1 MRRLKQTLLAASV
14 AAVLPLA
21 QAAAAP
27 AADTIVI
34 GMSADASTFDPAQI
48 ASRDNSNIADH
59 IFGSLYDVSS
69 EGKIEPQ
76 MAESFTV
83 SDDGLSYTFK
93 MKDGLAC
100 EDGEA
105 LTAEDVAYS
114 FTRAADPKNA
124 FTGNT
129 PGFIF
134 SAINFKSA
142 EVVDKLNV
150 KINIGTKSPIALGL
164 LTEVFLHCKDSYEKM
179 SLEQAASKPVAS
191 GAYRLVKW
199 DRGSQ
204 VVLERIKD
212 TGGTFKNIVWRI
224 IPEASTRSAELI
236 AGNVDIV
243 TNVAPDQIGAVDT
256 SGTAAVKS
264 VQGTRRMY
272 VGFNQRKEF
281 ASTPGGAAIQ
291 KADVRK
297 ALQYA
302 VDVPSICTQ
311 LLNFDCT
318 RATGPVNPP
327 NDNKSLTPYAYD
339 PAMAE
344 KLLDEAG
351 YPRGKDG
358 VRFEIKMQAPRGR
371 YLNDAN
377 VALAVGQFL
386 TDVGV
391 KTDVETLDWASV
403 YTPLV
408 RKHDAGPLFFLGTG
422 GALWSAIYDLTDF
435 AEVKS
440 STNYTDWSDPDF
452 FGGWKDI
459 ENAKT
464 ADEQVAVVN
473 RMLKVFYEKGPWL
486 LMYFQPDFYG
496 VSKRVDFQP
505 RRDERLHVF
514 DTKLTK

>member
-1 MRRLKQTLLAASV
+1 MKKLVHTLLAAS
-14 AAVLPLA
+14 AAVILPLA
-21 QAAAAP
+21 PALAAP
-27 AADTIVI
+27 ASDTIVI
-34 GMSADASTFDPAQI
+34 GMSTDSSTFDPPQI
-48 ASRDNSNIADH
+48 TSRDNSNIADH
-59 IFGSLYDVSS
+59 IFGRLYDVTA
-69 EGKIEPQ
+69 EGKIVPQ
-76 MAESFTV
+76 LAESYTV
-83 SDDGLSYTFK
+83 SDDGLAYTFK
-93 MKDGLAC
+93 MKDGLTC

-114 FTRAADPKNA
+114 FNRAADKKNG
-124 FTGNT
+124 FTGST

-134 SAINFKSA
+134 SAIQFKSA
-142 EVVDKLNV
+142 EVVDKLDV
-150 KINIGTKSPIALGL
+150 KINIGTKTPIAIGL

-179 SLEQAASKPVAS
+179 SLETAASKPVAS
-191 GAYRLVKW
+191 GAYKLVKW

-204 VVLERIKD
+204 IVLERIKPD
-212 TGGTFKNIVWRI
+212 GGTFKNIIWRI

-236 AGNVDIV
+236 AGNVDVV
-243 TNVAPDQIGAVDT
+243 TNVAPDQIDT
-256 SGTAAVKS
+256 VNKSGTAKVKS

-272 VGFNQRKEF
+272 VGFNLRKDF

-311 LLNFDCT
+311 LLNFECT
-318 RATGPVNPP
+318 RATGLVNPP
-327 NDNKSLTPYAYD
+327 NDNKSLTPYPFD

-344 KLLDEAG
+344 KLLDQAG

-391 KTDVETLDWASV
+391 KTTVETLDWTSL

-408 RKHDAGPLFFLGTG
+408 RKHDAGPLFFLGSG
-422 GALWSAIYDLTDF
+422 GALWSAIYDMTDL
-435 AEVKS
+435 AEVDS
-440 STNYTDWSDPDF
+440 GTNYTSWNDPDF

-459 ENAKT
+459 QNAKT
-464 ADEQVAVVN
+464 PKEQEDVVN

-486 LMYFQPDFYG
+486 LMYLQPDFYG
-496 VSKRVDFQP
+496 VSNRVDFQP

-514 DTKLTK
+514 DTNLTK